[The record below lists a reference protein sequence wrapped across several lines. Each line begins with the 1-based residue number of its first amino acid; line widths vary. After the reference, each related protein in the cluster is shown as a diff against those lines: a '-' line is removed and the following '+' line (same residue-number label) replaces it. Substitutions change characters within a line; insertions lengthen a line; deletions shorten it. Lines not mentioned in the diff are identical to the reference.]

1 MSVSCSFLLI
11 PIATILAQ
19 TTIISYLNDCNIL
32 LDVPYLLQIIF
43 YTQLQRQY
51 QIRFLFKILQQL
63 SIIFQIM
70 PKYLT

>member
-1 MSVSCSFLLI
+1 MSVSYAFLLI

-19 TTIISYLNDCNIL
+19 TIIISYLDDCNIL
-32 LDVPYLLQIIF
+32 PDEPHLFQIIF

-51 QIRFLFKILQQL
+51 QIRFLFKILQRL
-63 SIIFQIM
+63 SIIFQIT